1 MVNIYQEKTDYLVTI
16 IATISMDSSFVASMQ
31 KLNIRETPEERDARE
46 AEEDRLAD
54 QIYEG
59 SCIVNKAKTPEERDA
74 REAEEDRLADEYRLM
89 NEPYKLIME
98 SDDEDREDREDR
110 EDNYDPYEWNEYA
123 GTEHERGTTL
133 DEMVYWHGLKSDDE
147 GDDEGDDED
156 DEEDEDEG
164 EEYPDFPDDDESFY
178 TDSDSDE
185 EDWLT
190 DN

>member
-31 KLNIRETPEERDARE
+31 KLNIRETPEERDAH
-46 AEEDRLAD
+46 
-54 QIYEG
+54 
-59 SCIVNKAKTPEERDA
+59 
-74 REAEEDRLADEYRLM
+74 EAEEDRLADEYRLM
-89 NEPYKLIME
+89 NEPCKLIME
-98 SDDEDREDREDR
+98 SDDEDREDR

-147 GDDEGDDED
+147 GDDEDDED
-156 DEEDEDEG
+156 EEDEEDEDEG